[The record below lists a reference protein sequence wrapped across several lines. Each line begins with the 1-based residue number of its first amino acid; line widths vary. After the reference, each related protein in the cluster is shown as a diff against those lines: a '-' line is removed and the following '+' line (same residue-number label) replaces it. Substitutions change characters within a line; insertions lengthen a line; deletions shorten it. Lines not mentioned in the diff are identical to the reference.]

1 MTKRGNYGFSFFISG
16 DWIAEAKKEGDEM
29 AFQNNMEARE
39 QYEKFLKLGKKEKDS
54 LLVLDILLKEK
65 EKEIS
70 GEINLG
76 VVSIP
81 LEKVIGT
88 KTEGRSISFSSKFY
102 PMIEEQTEFAAKW
115 INLYRAHLEEGIRDP
130 IKAYEYM
137 NRFYVQE
144 GNKRVSVLK
153 CVGAVSVMAEVIRIL
168 PFRTE
173 EKANKVYYEFMD
185 FYRLSGIYDLELSE
199 EGGYAHVQRLI
210 GKRPDETWTEEDR
223 RDFCSLY
230 YQFENIY
237 QGFLKGGKEKNI
249 GDAFL
254 NLLYLYDYRELLDF
268 DYASLKEMIKKSMEE
283 LKLENIPELQME
295 PGKIHEKKRYKLPHL
310 FSNNTSVLKVA
321 FVHEKTAETSSWT
334 YAHELGRMHLEEVF
348 PEQIVTSSYENAT
361 KDTVEMI
368 LEQSIADGN
377 QLIFTTSPPLLKGS
391 LHVAMEHPDVK
402 ILNCSLNTSHK
413 YIRTYYARM
422 YEAKFLMG
430 AIAGAMTENGRIGYL
445 ADYPIYGMTANIN
458 AFALGAKM
466 INPRAKIYLEWTT
479 LRGRN
484 PFEELQKNN
493 VSCISGQDMIIP
505 KMASRHFGLYLD
517 RGNDPINLAMP
528 VWHWGKFYEQ
538 MIQKIINGAWKED
551 ETRDA
556 RGINYWWGMSADV
569 IDVICS
575 KYLPIGTTRLIELLK
590 ETIRSDTFNPFSG
603 VLYSQKGIVQKEEE
617 KVLNPEDI
625 ITMNWLAENVIGY
638 LPNINELLDK
648 AKPVVSFQGLQGE
661 GHTEVHH
668 EKIEV
673 RQEDDL

>member
-1 MTKRGNYGFSFFISG
+1 MISKLCFFGQQPTGLEGEKMSF
-16 DWIAEAKKEGDEM
+16 E
-29 AFQNNMEARE
+29 NNMEARE
-39 QYEKFLKLGKKEKDS
+39 QYEKFLKLGKKEKDF
-54 LLVLDILLKEK
+54 LPVLDRLLKEK
-65 EKEIS
+65 EEAIS

-88 KTEGRSISFSSKFY
+88 KTEGRSTSFSHSFY
-102 PMIEEQTEFAAKW
+102 PVMEEHSEFAGKW
-115 INLYRAHLEEGIRDP
+115 MHLYQAHLEEGIRDP
-130 IKAYEYM
+130 IKVYEYM

-153 CVGAVSVMAEVIRIL
+153 CVGAVSVKAEVIRIL

-173 EKANKVYYEFMD
+173 EKDNKVYFEFMD

-199 EGGYAHVQRLI
+199 EGAYAHVQRLI
-210 GKRPDETWTEEDR
+210 GKRPDESWTEEDR

-230 YQFENIY
+230 YQFEKIY
-237 QGFLKGGKEKNI
+237 LGFLKSKEIKNI

-254 NLLYLYDYRELLDF
+254 TLLYLYDYRELLDS

-295 PGKIHEKKRYKLPHL
+295 PGKIHDKKRSILPHI
-310 FSNNTSVLKVA
+310 FPTNTSALKVA
-321 FVHEKTAETSSWT
+321 FVHEKTAQTSSWT

-348 PEQIVTSSYENAT
+348 SEQIVTATYENAT
-361 KDTVEMI
+361 DDTVEKI
-368 LEQSIADGN
+368 LEQSISDGN
-377 QLIFTTSPPLLKGS
+377 QLIFTTSPLLLKGS
-391 LHVAMEHPDVK
+391 LHVAMEHPDIK

-484 PFEELQKNN
+484 PFEEFQKNK
-493 VSCISGQDMIIP
+493 VTCISGQDMIIP

-517 RGNDPINLAMP
+517 WGNDPVNLAMP

-538 MIQKIINGAWKED
+538 MIHKIINGAWKED
-551 ETRDA
+551 ETREA
-556 RGINYWWGMSADV
+556 KGLNYWWGMSAEV

-575 KYLPIGTTRLIELLK
+575 KYLPIGTARLVDLLK

-603 VLYSQKGIVQKEEE
+603 VLYSQKGIVQKDEK
-617 KVLNPEDI
+617 KVLNPEEI
-625 ITMNWLAENVIGY
+625 ITMNWLAENVIGQ
-638 LPNINELLDK
+638 LPDIRQLTDK
-648 AKPVVSFQGLQGE
+648 AKPLVTVQGINGN
-661 GHTEVHH
+661 
-668 EKIEV
+668 
-673 RQEDDL
+673 